1 MQDVQD
7 NSPQPG
13 LRERKRA
20 ETHARIQTTALMLF
34 AEGGFEATTL
44 DDIATAA
51 DVSRRT
57 LFHYFGSKED
67 IVLSAK
73 AEVITAIEA
82 AVARRSPDEP
92 LLDMAEGALT
102 DMAASFQGPGPRA
115 LAGLIKATPAL
126 QASDHAKYDLMERR
140 LTTALAA
147 RKGLPADDL
156 QARMVAL
163 AAIGVLKVSTEAWL
177 AADDDTGPEV
187 HGKAAFAAL
196 RQTLGG

>member
-1 MQDVQD
+1 MQAVQD
-7 NSPQPG
+7 KSPQPG

-20 ETHARIQTTALMLF
+20 ETHARIRTAALILF
-34 AEGGFEATTL
+34 SERGFETTTL

-51 DVSRRT
+51 NVSRRT

-73 AEVITAIEA
+73 VDVITAIEA
-82 AVARRSPDEP
+82 AVSRRSPDES

-115 LAGLIKATPAL
+115 LARLIKSTPAL
-126 QASDHAKYDLMERR
+126 QASDHAKYDMMERR
-140 LTTALAA
+140 LTAALAA
-147 RKGLPADDL
+147 RKSLPADDL

-163 AAIGVLKVSTEAWL
+163 SAIGVLKVSTEAWL
-177 AADDDTGPEV
+177 ASDDDTGPEV

-196 RQTLGG
+196 RETLG

>member
-1 MQDVQD
+1 MQDMQ
-7 NSPQPG
+7 NNLPRLG

-20 ETHARIQTTALMLF
+20 ETHTRIRATALMLF
-34 AEGGFEATTL
+34 VERGFEATTL
-44 DDIATAA
+44 DEIAAAA

-57 LFHYFGSKED
+57 LLNYFGSKEE

-73 AEVITAIEA
+73 ADVITEIEA
-82 AVARRSPDEP
+82 AVARRPLDEA

-102 DMAASFQGPGPRA
+102 NMAARFQGPGPRA
-115 LAGLIKATPAL
+115 LAKLIKATPAL
-126 QASDHAKYDLMERR
+126 QASDHAKYDQMERR
-140 LTTALAA
+140 LTAALAA
-147 RKGLPADDL
+147 RKCLPADDL

-177 AADDDTGPEV
+177 ASDDDTGPEV

-196 RQTLGG
+196 RKTLG

>member
-1 MQDVQD
+1 MQAVQD
-7 NSPQPG
+7 RSPQTG

-20 ETHARIQTTALMLF
+20 ETHARIRTAALILF
-34 AEGGFEATTL
+34 SERGFETTTL

-51 DVSRRT
+51 NVSRRT

-73 AEVITAIEA
+73 VDVITAIEA
-82 AVARRSPDEP
+82 AVSRRSPDES

-115 LAGLIKATPAL
+115 LARLIKSTPAL
-126 QASDHAKYDLMERR
+126 QASDHAKYDMMERR
-140 LTTALAA
+140 LTAALAA
-147 RKGLPADDL
+147 RKSLPADDL

-163 AAIGVLKVSTEAWL
+163 SAIGVLKVSTEAWL
-177 AADDDTGPEV
+177 ASDDDAGPEV

-196 RQTLGG
+196 RGTLG

>member
-1 MQDVQD
+1 MQAVQD
-7 NSPQPG
+7 KSPQPG

-20 ETHARIQTTALMLF
+20 ETHARIRSAALILF
-34 AEGGFEATTL
+34 SERGFETTTL

-51 DVSRRT
+51 NVSRRT

-73 AEVITAIEA
+73 VDVITAIEA
-82 AVARRSPDEP
+82 AVSRRSPDES

-115 LAGLIKATPAL
+115 LARLIKSTPAL
-126 QASDHAKYDLMERR
+126 QASDHAKYDMMERR
-140 LTTALAA
+140 LTAALAA
-147 RKGLPADDL
+147 RKSLPADDL

-163 AAIGVLKVSTEAWL
+163 SAIGVLKVSTEAWL
-177 AADDDTGPEV
+177 ASDDDTGPEV

-196 RQTLGG
+196 RETFG

>member
-1 MQDVQD
+1 MQDVQN

-20 ETHARIQTTALMLF
+20 ETHSRIQTTALMLF
-34 AEGGFEATTL
+34 AERGFEATTL
-44 DDIATAA
+44 DDIAAAA

-57 LFHYFGSKED
+57 LFHYFGSKEE

-73 AEVITAIEA
+73 ADVITEIEA
-82 AVARRSPDEP
+82 AVVRRSPDEP
-92 LLDMAEGALT
+92 LLEMAEGALT
-102 DMAASFQGPGPRA
+102 DMATRFQGPGPRA
-115 LAGLIKATPAL
+115 LARLIKATPAL

-140 LTTALAA
+140 LSAALAA

-163 AAIGVLKVSTEAWL
+163 TAIGILKVSTEAWL
-177 AADDDTGPEV
+177 ASDDDTGPEV
-187 HGKAAFAAL
+187 YGKAAFAAL
-196 RQTLGG
+196 RQTLGT

>member
-20 ETHARIQTTALMLF
+20 ETHARIRTAALILF
-34 AEGGFEATTL
+34 SERGFEATTL
-44 DDIATAA
+44 DDIAAGA
-51 DVSRRT
+51 NVSRRT

-73 AEVITAIEA
+73 ADVITAIEA
-82 AVARRSPDEP
+82 AVAGRSPDEA

-115 LAGLIKATPAL
+115 LARLIKSTPTL
-126 QASDHAKYDLMERR
+126 QASDHAKYDMMERR
-140 LTTALAA
+140 LTAALAA
-147 RKGLPADDL
+147 RKGLAADDL

-177 AADDDTGPEV
+177 AADDDMGPEV

-196 RQTLGG
+196 RGTLR

>member
-7 NSPQPG
+7 NSPQRPG

-20 ETHARIQTTALMLF
+20 ETHARIQTAALILF
-34 AEGGFEATTL
+34 SERGFEQTTL
-44 DDIATAA
+44 DDIAAAA

-73 AEVITAIEA
+73 ADVITALEH
-82 AVARRSPDEP
+82 AVSRRPVDEP
-92 LLDMAEGALT
+92 LMEMAQNALIDMSAG
-102 DMAASFQGPGPRA
+102 FQGPGPRA
-115 LAGLIKATPAL
+115 LARLIKSTPAL

-140 LTTALAA
+140 LTAALTA

-156 QARMVAL
+156 QARMVAIT
-163 AAIGVLKVSTEAWL
+163 AIGVLKISTEAWL
-177 AADDDTGPEV
+177 ASDDDAGPEV

-196 RQTLGG
+196 RQTLG

>member
-1 MQDVQD
+1 MQDVQE
-7 NSPQPG
+7 NSPQSG

-20 ETHARIQTTALMLF
+20 ETHVRIQTVALRLF
-34 AEGGFEATTL
+34 AERGFEATTL
-44 DDIATAA
+44 DDIAAAA

-57 LFHYFGSKED
+57 LFHYFGSKEE

-73 AEVITAIEA
+73 ASVITEIEA
-82 AVARRSPDEP
+82 AVAGRSPDEP

-102 DMAASFQGPGPRA
+102 DMAKRFQGPAPLA
-115 LAGLIKATPAL
+115 LARLIKATPAL

-140 LTTALAA
+140 LTAALTA
-147 RKGLPADDL
+147 RKGLPGDDL

-177 AADDDTGPEV
+177 ASDDDAGPEG

-196 RQTLGG
+196 RRSLG

>member
-1 MQDVQD
+1 MQYVQD
-7 NSPQPG
+7 NSPQQG

-20 ETHARIQTTALMLF
+20 ETHGRIQTTALMLF
-34 AEGGFEATTL
+34 AERGFEATTL

-51 DVSRRT
+51 NVSRRT
-57 LFHYFGSKED
+57 LLNYFGSKEE

-73 AEVITAIEA
+73 ADVITEIEA

-92 LLDMAEGALT
+92 LLELAEGALT
-102 DMAASFQGPGPRA
+102 DMATRFQGPGPRA
-115 LAGLIKATPAL
+115 LARLIKATPAL

-140 LTTALAA
+140 LSAALAA

-177 AADDDTGPEV
+177 ASDDDTGPEV

-196 RQTLGG
+196 RKTLG

>member
-1 MQDVQD
+1 MQAVQD
-7 NSPQPG
+7 RSPQTG

-20 ETHARIQTTALMLF
+20 ETHARIRTAALILF
-34 AEGGFEATTL
+34 SERGFETTTL

-51 DVSRRT
+51 NVSRRT

-73 AEVITAIEA
+73 VDVITAIEA
-82 AVARRSPDEP
+82 AVSRRSPDES

-115 LAGLIKATPAL
+115 LARLIKSTPAL
-126 QASDHAKYDLMERR
+126 QASDHAKYDMMERR
-140 LTTALAA
+140 LTAALAA
-147 RKGLPADDL
+147 RKSLPADDL

-163 AAIGVLKVSTEAWL
+163 SAIGVLKVSTEAWL
-177 AADDDTGPEV
+177 ASDDDTGPEV

-196 RQTLGG
+196 RGTLG

>member
-1 MQDVQD
+1 MQAVQD
-7 NSPQPG
+7 KSPQPG

-20 ETHARIQTTALMLF
+20 ETHARIRTAALILF
-34 AEGGFEATTL
+34 SERGFETTTL

-51 DVSRRT
+51 NVSRRT

-73 AEVITAIEA
+73 VDVITAIEA
-82 AVARRSPDEP
+82 AVSRRSPDES

-115 LAGLIKATPAL
+115 LARLIKSTPAL
-126 QASDHAKYDLMERR
+126 QASDHAKYDMMERR
-140 LTTALAA
+140 LTAALAA
-147 RKGLPADDL
+147 RKSLPADDL

-163 AAIGVLKVSTEAWL
+163 SAIGVLKVSTEAWL
-177 AADDDTGPEV
+177 ASDDDTGPEV

-196 RQTLGG
+196 RETFG